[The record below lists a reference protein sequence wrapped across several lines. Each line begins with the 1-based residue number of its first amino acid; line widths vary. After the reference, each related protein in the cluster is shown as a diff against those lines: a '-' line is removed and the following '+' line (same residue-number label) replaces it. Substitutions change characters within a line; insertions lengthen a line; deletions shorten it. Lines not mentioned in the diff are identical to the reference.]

1 MGNVMKEDYEIE
13 KANVNFNGID
23 EIAKIDDDGFHVVI
37 EIADNIIIFT
47 KDDLGVL
54 FAKDG
59 E

>member
-1 MGNVMKEDYEIE
+1 MKEDYEIE